1 MLKLLKY
8 LYHNTIIGKFIISK
22 LLNLHH
28 NYRIY
33 CIGEERFIKQ
43 NFKKVFGVLPNLE
56 NPKTFNEKINW
67 LKLNDRTQLH
77 TICADKYAVR
87 NYVKEKIGEE
97 FLIPLVFQSYNVSD
111 VIPSNFPE
119 YAFIIKTNHDS
130 SGGIIVKDKY
140 TVSWRKIN
148 EALKKLLKKNYYYA
162 SKEWQY
168 KNIKPC
174 ILAEKLLVSSD
185 GDIPF
190 DYKFHCF
197 HGQVEIIQVDIDR
210 YTNHKRNLY
219 NVTWELLPFTWSMW
233 KNNMPLWTNRK
244 EIKRPKMLDEM
255 IIVAQ
260 RLSTEFK
267 YVRIDLYELN
277 NTIYF
282 GEMTFHHGG
291 GLEIIH
297 PREWDTILG
306 NKLQL

>member
-1 MLKLLKY
+1 M
-8 LYHNTIIGKFIISK
+8 
-22 LLNLHH
+22 
-28 NYRIY
+28 
-33 CIGEERFIKQ
+33 
-43 NFKKVFGVLPNLE
+43 
-56 NPKTFNEKINW
+56 
-67 LKLNDRTQLH
+67 
-77 TICADKYAVR
+77 
-87 NYVKEKIGEE
+87 
-97 FLIPLVFQSYNVSD
+97 
-111 VIPSNFPE
+111 
-119 YAFIIKTNHDS
+119 
-130 SGGIIVKDKY
+130 
-140 TVSWRKIN
+140 
-148 EALKKLLKKNYYYA
+148 LKKNYYYA

-219 NVTWELLPFTWSMW
+219 NVTWELLPFTWSIW

-255 IIVAQ
+255 IIAAQ
-260 RLSTEFK
+260 RLSTDFK

>member
-22 LLNLHH
+22 LLNLHR

-255 IIVAQ
+255 IIAAQ
-260 RLSTEFK
+260 RLSTDFK

>member
-43 NFKKVFGVLPNLE
+43 NFKKIFGVLPNLE

-219 NVTWELLPFTWSMW
+219 NVTWELLPFTWSIW

-255 IIVAQ
+255 IIAAQ
-260 RLSTEFK
+260 RLSTDFK